1 MTVLNAE
8 CNSWLDPG
16 GGNCMAI
23 ISIMILLNH
32 PPLSYCIHAEGSAQ
46 GSLKIHKDNI
56 SLASGEF
63 FAQVWGSGPGVKD

>member
-1 MTVLNAE
+1 
-8 CNSWLDPG
+8 
-16 GGNCMAI
+16 MAI

-63 FAQVWGSGPGVKD
+63 FAQV